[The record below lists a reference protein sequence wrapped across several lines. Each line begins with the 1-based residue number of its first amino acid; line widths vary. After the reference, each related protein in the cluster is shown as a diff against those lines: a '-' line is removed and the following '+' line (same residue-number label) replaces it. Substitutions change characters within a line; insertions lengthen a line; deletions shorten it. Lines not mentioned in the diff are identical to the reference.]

1 MFLRI
6 LYLLSP
12 KVRDSRASSPV
23 TDSTEAPWLTVPDI
37 TGDRVQWAHAQ
48 ARPECSRAYRVIKFF
63 TKSLNRKF
71 ETKTSQAI
79 GKQRMFLRAELYKDL
94 TDSFIDKLLMNLNVF
109 LNLKVILFVI
119 VMEAFLAYLLR
130 KQHVKSLMFLMI
142 HI

>member
-1 MFLRI
+1 
-6 LYLLSP
+6 
-12 KVRDSRASSPV
+12 
-23 TDSTEAPWLTVPDI
+23 
-37 TGDRVQWAHAQ
+37 
-48 ARPECSRAYRVIKFF
+48 
-63 TKSLNRKF
+63 
-71 ETKTSQAI
+71 
-79 GKQRMFLRAELYKDL
+79 MFLRAELYKDL